1 MAKELTTL
9 QFDYMDSL
17 VQIKQAEAF
26 DNAIRNFIID
36 LVEEGFD
43 LNQVRQY
50 LKEREERIFKNHDKR
65 PPCCH
70 WRLNRQR
77 SSDFFTRTQKRS

>member
-1 MAKELTTL
+1 MAKELSTL
-9 QFDYMDSL
+9 QFNFMDSL

-43 LNQVRQY
+43 LNQVKQY
-50 LKEREERIFKNHDKR
+50 VKEREERIFFEFRGYDNEQD
-65 PPCCH
+65 
-70 WRLNRQR
+70 
-77 SSDFFTRTQKRS
+77 

>member
-1 MAKELTTL
+1 MTRTQLTKL

-17 VQIKQAEAF
+17 VEIKQAEAF

-50 LKEREERIFKNHDKR
+50 MKEREERIFFEFRGYDQEEK
-65 PPCCH
+65 
-70 WRLNRQR
+70 
-77 SSDFFTRTQKRS
+77 

>member
-1 MAKELTTL
+1 MKKELTTL
-9 QFDYMDSL
+9 QFNYMDSL

-43 LNQVRQY
+43 MNQVKQY
-50 LKEREERIFKNHDKR
+50 IKEREERIFFEFRGYDNEQD
-65 PPCCH
+65 
-70 WRLNRQR
+70 
-77 SSDFFTRTQKRS
+77 

>member
-1 MAKELTTL
+1 MAKELSTR
-9 QFDYMDSL
+9 QFGLMDGL
-17 VQIKQAEAF
+17 VQIKQAQAF

-50 LKEREERIFKNHDKR
+50 IREKEERIFFEFRGYD
-65 PPCCH
+65 
-70 WRLNRQR
+70 QEEE
-77 SSDFFTRTQKRS
+77 